1 MTTRAYTSATEV
13 ISNATCTREKRLDL
27 IAFSCFILLEIILN
41 IVIVIATWVNR
52 KKLRHN
58 YVYAHVTS
66 MVMANVVLGIT
77 LFYTMLNYLLMFER
91 PYPFT
96 GDDRYD
102 ANNKSQNSIMTW
114 WSLRKTFTMGLFLTF
129 SGNVAAL
136 IKGISTS
143 TYFVGRMGGSTGTKS
158 ITEGIMT
165 RRRKVYLSIAV
176 TWLLPIMYCIPS
188 LSGWNCLE
196 YCSCLPGY
204 YADYYCIS
212 VRYPELCSNLWY
224 PMTKCHLLIAG
235 LVWLIL
241 LIIIIILLVMT
252 VKKYYR
258 TAQVSQPSITTDK
271 ECEMSEDGNVAQDEK
286 YEAEVTQVK
295 TRKRLP
301 LHTSI
306 KLLIFLAVSYTLCT
320 APVMFYLMLDPI
332 SNIGTAKVAS
342 LVATLASVLVVVY
355 SFICP
360 ILLIMYMPRL
370 RTAVISILLPCDCT
384 SVTTVNR
391 VRSFP
396 TS

>member
-1 MTTRAYTSATEV
+1 MTTQVYTSATEG
-13 ISNATCTREKRLDL
+13 IGNATCTRETRLDL
-27 IAFSCFILLEIILN
+27 VAFSCFIILEITLN

-66 MVMANVVLGIT
+66 MVMANVVLGIM
-77 LFYTMLNYLLMFER
+77 LLYTMLNYLLMFER
-91 PYPFT
+91 PYPFN

-114 WSLRKTFTMGLFLTF
+114 WSLRKTFTIGLFLTF

-143 TYFVGRMGGSTGTKS
+143 TYFVGRTGGSTGTKS

-165 RRRKVYLSIAV
+165 RRRKVYLSITV

-188 LSGWNCLE
+188 LSGWNCLD

-212 VRYPELCSNLWY
+212 VRHPELCSNLWY
-224 PMTKCHLLIAG
+224 PMTKGHLLIAA

-258 TAQVSQPSITTDK
+258 TAQVSQPSITMDK
-271 ECEMSEDGNVAQDEK
+271 ECEIIEDGNVEHEK
-286 YEAEVTQVK
+286 YEAEITQGK

-306 KLLIFLAVSYTLCT
+306 KLLISLAASYTLCT
-320 APVMFYLMLDPI
+320 APIMFYLMLDPI

-342 LVATLASVLVVVY
+342 LVATLASVLVVIY

-370 RTAVISILLPCDCT
+370 RAAVISVLLPCDCT
-384 SVTTVNR
+384 VTTVNK
-391 VRSFP
+391 VRSI
-396 TS
+396 TTG